1 VNVATCGA
9 RHHSRPGWFP
19 LRAFVTLILLVV
31 ASAAD
36 CFAGD
41 IRPGTTVHVKANSIW
56 FDEAAKLTRWQRLKK
71 RGDAAALAAYEKK
84 TLGERDAFQFIAQL
98 TVKVLRYDR
107 AKNQVEVQMTTP
119 GRFQDTTW
127 AVDASALEP

>member
-1 VNVATCGA
+1 
-9 RHHSRPGWFP
+9 
-19 LRAFVTLILLVV
+19 L
-31 ASAAD
+31 AAD

-41 IRPGTTVHVKANSIW
+41 IRPGATMHVKANSIW
-56 FDEAAKLTRWQRLKK
+56 FDDAANLTRWQRLKK

-84 TLGERDAFQFIAQL
+84 TLGARDAFRFIDQL

-107 AKNQVEVQMTTP
+107 ARNQVEVEMKTP

-127 AVDASALEP
+127 AVDPSVLEP